1 MSASAKLAPLTTPLL
16 HAKKGYSV
24 KLGTNV
30 KISLLL
36 TGIMITAVIAVI
48 LGAVVNAPSPSAS
61 PGTNEVTPSYSALR
75 PDTHILD
82 DAGEGAVTL
91 VEFLDFECEACGAFY
106 PIIEELRKEFAGEVT
121 FAFLYFPLPGHVNST
136 TAALAV
142 EAAAQQGK
150 LEAMFARMYETQA
163 EWGESQE
170 SKADLFRQYA
180 DELGLNLVEYDAAVA
195 APETLERVKVDFD
208 GGVALGVESTPTF
221 FLNDRPLR
229 LTSFDDL
236 RAAIKAELQR

>member
-1 MSASAKLAPLTTPLL
+1 
-16 HAKKGYSV
+16 
-24 KLGTNV
+24 
-30 KISLLL
+30 
-36 TGIMITAVIAVI
+36 
-48 LGAVVNAPSPSAS
+48 
-61 PGTNEVTPSYSALR
+61 
-75 PDTHILD
+75 
-82 DAGEGAVTL
+82 
-91 VEFLDFECEACGAFY
+91 
-106 PIIEELRKEFAGEVT
+106 
-121 FAFLYFPLPGHVNST
+121 
-136 TAALAV
+136 
-142 EAAAQQGK
+142 
-150 LEAMFARMYETQA
+150 MFARMYETQA

>member
-1 MSASAKLAPLTTPLL
+1 MNANTN
-16 HAKKGYSV
+16 
-24 KLGTNV
+24 TNV

-36 TGIMITAVIAVI
+36 TGLMIVVVIVFVI
-48 LGAVVNAPSPSAS
+48 VAIVQAPTPAAA
-61 PGTNEVTPSYSALR
+61 PDTGEVTPTESVLQ

-106 PIIEELRKEFAGEVT
+106 PVVEELREEFKGEVT
-121 FAFLYFPLPGHVNST
+121 FAFRYFPLPGHVNST

-150 LEAMFARMYETQA
+150 LEEMYNRMFKTQS

-170 SKADLFRQYA
+170 SKADLFRQFA
-180 DELGLNLVEYDAAVA
+180 DELGLDLTEYDAAVA
-195 APETLERVKVDFD
+195 APETIERVTADFD
-208 GGVALGVESTPTF
+208 DGVSLGVQSTPTF
-221 FLNDRPLR
+221 FLNDRPVQ

-236 RAAIKAELQR
+236 RAAIEAELQR

>member
-1 MSASAKLAPLTTPLL
+1 M
-16 HAKKGYSV
+16 
-24 KLGTNV
+24 
-30 KISLLL
+30 
-36 TGIMITAVIAVI
+36 
-48 LGAVVNAPSPSAS
+48 
-61 PGTNEVTPSYSALR
+61 
-75 PDTHILD
+75 
-82 DAGEGAVTL
+82 
-91 VEFLDFECEACGAFY
+91 
-106 PIIEELRKEFAGEVT
+106 T
-121 FAFLYFPLPGHVNST
+121 FAFRYFPLPGHVNST

-170 SKADLFRQYA
+170 SKVDLFRQYA

-195 APETLERVKVDFD
+195 APETLERVKVDFE
-208 GGVALGVESTPTF
+208 GGVSLGVESTPTF